1 MSISLILFVINLL
14 LCNSYATFSLDLR
27 NNKPDYKYMNNVKN
41 IHFSVYEKLVIFIYK
56 TGEVDIVT
64 NNISIYYKKLYNNSL
79 NSTNMNIK

>member
-1 MSISLILFVINLL
+1 
-14 LCNSYATFSLDLR
+14 
-27 NNKPDYKYMNNVKN
+27 MNNVKN
-41 IHFSVYEKLVIFIYK
+41 IHFSIYEKLVIFIYK